1 MKSSDNE
8 KYLCDIVNEK
18 DNSKAT
24 IEDKKSRGNAV
35 LVQTTA
41 LLSDIPLGNRRVEA
55 GLALRYAWFLNR
67 CLFNSEVWSNYSP
80 QDLHDLEEIDNKIL
94 RLITG
99 AQAKSPT

>member
-1 MKSSDNE
+1 MQSDSYRKNKKKCTKHKVQEEIMKSSANE
-8 KYLCDIVNEK
+8 KYLGDIVNEK

-35 LVQTTA
+35 LVQMTA

-55 GLALRYAWFLNR
+55 GLALRHAWFLNR

-80 QDLHDLEEIDNKIL
+80 
-94 RLITG
+94 
-99 AQAKSPT
+99 